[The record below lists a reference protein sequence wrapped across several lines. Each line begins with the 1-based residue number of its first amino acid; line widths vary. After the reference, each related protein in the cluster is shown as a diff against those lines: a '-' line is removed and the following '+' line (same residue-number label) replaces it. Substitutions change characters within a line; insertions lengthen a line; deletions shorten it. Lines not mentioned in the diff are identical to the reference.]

1 MKPVFD
7 FLEQKTERDDEYYYK
22 LYLLL
27 MKELDFESLKFQNLI
42 HTNHRKRKSSS
53 NRTSSNI

>member
-7 FLEQKTERDDEYYYK
+7 FLEQDAERDEMYYYN

-27 MKELDFESLKFQNLI
+27 MKELNFEPILI
-42 HTNHRKRKSSS
+42 LMEEFKPNS
-53 NRTSSNI
+53 